1 MSPEPE
7 TSTWYVYLVRC
18 QDGSLYAGITTD
30 LVSRLRTHNTGKG
43 AAYTRSRLPV
53 ELVYWEPAEDRS
65 TALRREAQIKRMSRT
80 GKLRMVREKRAPDGA
95 PFLHSLENS

>member
-18 QDGSLYAGITTD
+18 RDGSLYAGITTD
-30 LVSRLRTHNTGKG
+30 LVSRLRIHNTGKG
-43 AAYTRSRLPV
+43 AAYTRSRVPV

-65 TALRREAQIKRMSRT
+65 AALRREAQIKRMNRT
-80 GKLRMVREKRAPDGA
+80 GKLRLVREKRAPDQA
-95 PFLHSLENS
+95 PFLDPLKTS